1 MIQLV
6 VYGEPVDLN
15 PNSSISI
22 TEESPVFERDSIPGG
37 FSFPF
42 DLPATPKNRRI
53 LGHPDRI
60 QGIQRG
66 GGEFPF
72 QLFLDGSLIGAG
84 TANIRKASERMYSAY
99 LQVATGD
106 FAGKIS
112 GKKLSDV
119 DFGGPRPWQ
128 FKPEFIFP
136 GDDFALFPVY
146 NENFMDDT
154 GYQATWIG
162 NKCRLNSYENGAWFE
177 SVNTTMAISP
187 FPFLGYVVSRVF
199 NHFGFVIR
207 ESVLATDPDL
217 KKLVLYTNH
226 DISTITTSVTYR
238 EIYFQGYNGMMSRTV
253 PVTTI
258 TRHFD
263 KWDMKDSMPDM
274 LISDFILAIR
284 NLFNLAIIIDNH
296 GSVSIL
302 RRKDLVVS
310 GNAISLA
317 GKAVRQPFITTCSG
331 VTGVSLH
338 WEHDMGDL
346 IFSEG
351 FKDVHENEK
360 LLKDPVRGMDELAA
374 LAPTPNEIRLVE
386 SLGLYYQYA
395 GEEVEGVMEYCW
407 RKYSIDFQDFKT
419 GSSPEEFT
427 AKAST
432 LPMIHYQ
439 RVSGGPFI
447 RCPQA
452 AQKSNSIIR
461 KENTP
466 FSLRFLMYHGMVPD
480 SNGSLY
486 PYGSSDSFDRV
497 GDPLPNSSLSIRW
510 DGASGLF
517 EQSWKDYLSWYKTR
531 KMVTWIITDPTR
543 LEFSKLYEING
554 NHYLLKNRNLVLRDG
569 KVEPAECEFYL
580 I

>member
-6 VYGEPVDLN
+6 VSGEPVDLN
-15 PNSSISI
+15 PSASISI
-22 TEESPVFERDSIPGG
+22 TEESPVFEKDSIPGG

-42 DLPATPKNRRI
+42 DVPATPRNRRI
-53 LGHPDRI
+53 FGHPDRI
-60 QGIQRG
+60 QGFQKG
-66 GGEFPF
+66 KGEFPF
-72 QLFLDGSLIGAG
+72 QLFLDGSLIGSG

-99 LQVATGD
+99 MQVATGD

-112 GKKLSDV
+112 GKKLADV
-119 DFGGPRPWQ
+119 DFGGPRPWV
-128 FKPEFIFP
+128 FKPEFVFP
-136 GDDFALFPVY
+136 ADDFALFPIY
-146 NENFMDDT
+146 NENFMDET
-154 GYQATWIG
+154 GYEVTWKG
-162 NKCRLNSYENGAWFE
+162 NNCRLNSYENGAWFE
-177 SVNTTMAISP
+177 NVNTTMAISP
-187 FPFLGYVVSRVF
+187 YPFLGYVVNRVF

-207 ESVLATDPDL
+207 DNVLITDPDL
-217 KKLVLYTNH
+217 KKLVLYTNR
-226 DISTITTSVTYR
+226 DISTISTTVTYK
-238 EIYFQGYNGMMSRTV
+238 EIYFPGHNGMMSRTV
-253 PVTTI
+253 PFTTI

-263 KWDMKDSMPDM
+263 EWDMKDCMPDM

-284 NLFNLAIIIDNH
+284 NLFNLAIVIDSH
-296 GSVSIL
+296 GFVSIF

-310 GNAISLA
+310 GNALSLA
-317 GKAVRQPFITTCSG
+317 GKTVRQPFVTTSSS

-351 FKDVHENEK
+351 FKDVHENET
-360 LLKDPVRGMDELAA
+360 LLKEPVPGMDELAGIVPI
-374 LAPTPNEIRLVE
+374 LNEIRLVE

-395 GEEVEGVMEYCW
+395 GEEVDGVMEYSW

-419 GSSPEEFT
+419 GSIPEEFT

-432 LPMIHYQ
+432 LPMIHFQ
-439 RVSGGPFI
+439 RVTEGPFI

-452 AQKSNSIIR
+452 SQKSNSIIR

-466 FSLRFLMYHGMVPD
+466 FSLRFLLYHGMIPD

-497 GDPLPNSSLSIRW
+497 GNLLPDSSLSIRW
-510 DGASGLF
+510 DGETGLYNHV
-517 EQSWKDYLSWYKTR
+517 WKDYLTWWKTK
-531 KMVTWIITDPTR
+531 KMVTWIITDPSH
-543 LEFSKLYEING
+543 LEFSKRYEIAG
-554 NHYLLKNRNLVLRDG
+554 NHYLLKSRNLVLRDG

-580 I
+580 V